1 MNHRTPTEDQI
12 REAERLRDEPMSW
25 AHRLA
30 LAIALVASCAFSVLL
45 PWGCTGGVTL
55 P

>member
-1 MNHRTPTEDQI
+1 MNHRLPTDEQI
-12 REAERLRDEPMSW
+12 EAAQQLADEPMSW

-45 PWGCTGGVTL
+45 PWGCTGGMTL